1 MNSLMNAMKRLV
13 SWTTTL
19 SMWSLFTMRK
29 KYYPNNWKVIHDTP
43 AEAFEFPDGGLTF
56 EEFMDWKIGGY
67 EIKDDYCCVI
77 RAKDMDNGKIKEYA
91 YQLRHAARKKY
102 RKLKD
107 KGKYELTIVQR
118 DTVHFIQPYDY
129 GII

>member
-1 MNSLMNAMKRLV
+1 
-13 SWTTTL
+13 
-19 SMWSLFTMRK
+19 MRK

-43 AEAFEFPDGGLTF
+43 AEAFKFPDGDLTF

-77 RAKDMDNGKIKEYA
+77 RTKDMDNGKIKEYA
-91 YQLRHAARKKY
+91 YQLRPAARKKY

-107 KGKYELTIVQR
+107 KGKYEITIVQR
-118 DTVHFIQPYDY
+118 DTVHFIQPQDY